1 MKLPNNTNIYLTYAG
16 SLPFILCT
24 LFLFNGLQTL
34 PYFGDTAKVL
44 KVYGLVIASFMAGV
58 HWGQY
63 LAGRVEFPIN
73 LPIISNVI
81 AIFVWASFLM
91 FPIRWYL
98 VSLILVFIILLLI
111 DFFLWRRKQLSRF
124 YFWSRVVVTIT
135 VLLSLVI
142 SSIMLE

>member
-16 SLPFILCT
+16 SLPFILCA

-63 LAGRVEFPIN
+63 LAGRVELPIH

-81 AIFVWASFLM
+81 SIFVWASFLM

-111 DFFLWRRKQLSRF
+111 DFFLWRRKQLSRL